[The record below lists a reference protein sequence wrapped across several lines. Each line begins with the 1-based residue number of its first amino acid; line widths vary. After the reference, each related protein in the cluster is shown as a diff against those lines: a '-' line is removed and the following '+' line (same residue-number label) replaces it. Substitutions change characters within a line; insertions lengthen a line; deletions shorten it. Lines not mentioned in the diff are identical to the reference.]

1 MAGLR
6 IPTATYR
13 LQFSRRFRFEDA
25 RRLVPYL
32 DALGITDVYA
42 SPLLQARRGS
52 EHGYDVTDP
61 TRLNH
66 ELGSEAEFEGMIR
79 ELRDRDMGLLLDIVP
94 NHMSAVGENQW
105 WMDVLESG
113 PDSPFAEFFD
123 IDWHSPRK
131 VLEKRVLVPILEKPY
146 GRTLE
151 NQELFLRL
159 EKEGFFVQHLG
170 IKLPVAIPSYARIL
184 AYRLDTL
191 ESTYGPDH
199 PSFRE
204 LRDLVSAI
212 EHLSGPA
219 AVDRADPSKRNREKE
234 SVKTRFR
241 RLYSGRAEIKAHIDE
256 TVRAFNGRKEDPGS
270 FGLLDRLLAD
280 QAYWLSYWRLANEE
294 INYRRFFAISD
305 LVGLRVEDHRVFD
318 ASHALIQ
325 RMAQS
330 GMVTGLRVDHIDGL
344 YDPLGYLARLR
355 DRLGAEDGSAG
366 GAAPPFYVV
375 AEKVL
380 GEEEPL
386 PPDWP
391 VFGTTGYDF
400 LNVVNGVFVSAP
412 GARALHGIY
421 SRFIG
426 EKTAF
431 DDVVY
436 GKKKLIMETE
446 FAGEMFGLGKLLG
459 GLAEQ
464 DRYARDLPRKDLR
477 EALIEVTAALPVY
490 RTYVRSVDL
499 SSRDQLYLGRALKD
513 AQRRN
518 PDAGAPVFDFLR
530 RVLLLET
537 SPSLGGESR
546 EEWLR
551 FLMRWQQFTAPI
563 MAKGVEDSALYAYSP
578 LAAVNDVGGNPT
590 STGVVPHVFHRRMAA
605 VRDRWPHTLNATSTH
620 DTKRSEDVR
629 ARIDVLSEL
638 HDEWEKR
645 LLLWSHWNEERKG
658 LVGGKPSPD
667 RNEEIILYQTLLGA
681 WPLDRE
687 YLPAFGE
694 RIQNYMIKAA
704 REAKTRTRWTRPNL
718 PYENALREFVA
729 GLLEETKGNRF
740 LEDFLPFQK
749 KIAHYGA
756 LNSLGQLLLKIAAP
770 GVPDFYQGSE
780 LWDFSL
786 VDPDN
791 RRPVDFG
798 RRAGM
803 LNELV
808 TRENEGFLPLV
819 RDLIARWADGRIKLY
834 LTCKALSFRRGR
846 RELFRDGSYL
856 PVKAFGGRNE
866 HVLSFARR
874 HGDAWAVVAVPRLVT
889 KLVPPG
895 DFPLGQ
901 KVWGAK
907 TGLVLPDG
915 SPGTWRN
922 ALTGE
927 TLHAV
932 TGAGNTRLL
941 LHAVFNEFPVA
952 LLEGAPA

>member
-1 MAGLR
+1 MAGPR

-13 LQFSRRFRFEDA
+13 LQFNRRFGFDDA

-42 SPLLQARRGS
+42 SPLLQARSGS

-61 TRLNH
+61 TRLNR
-66 ELGSEAEFEGMIR
+66 ELGSEAEFEALAG
-79 ELRDRDMGLLLDIVP
+79 ELRKRDMGLLLDIVP
-94 NHMSAVGENQW
+94 NHMSAIGENRW

-113 PDSPFAEFFD
+113 PESPFAEFFD

-131 VLEKRVLVPILEKPY
+131 VLEKKVLLPILKGPY

-151 NQELFLRL
+151 NEELSLRL
-159 EKEGFFVQHLG
+159 EKTGFFIHHLG
-170 IKLPVAIPSYARIL
+170 MKLPVSIASYARIL
-184 AYRLDTL
+184 AHRIDAL

-204 LRDLVSAI
+204 LCGLISDI
-212 EHLSGPA
+212 EHLA
-219 AVDRADPSKRNREKE
+219 APTAADRADPSKRSREKAA
-234 SVKTRFR
+234 VKARFR
-241 RLYSGRAEIKAHIDE
+241 RLYNRRAEVKAYVDE
-256 TVRAFNGRKEDPGS
+256 TVRAFGGRKGDPGS

-305 LVGLRVEDHRVFD
+305 LVGLRAEDHRVFD
-318 ASHALIQ
+318 ASHALIH
-325 RMAQS
+325 RMARS
-330 GMVTGLRVDHIDGL
+330 GTVTGLRVDHIDGL
-344 YDPLGYLARLR
+344 CDPLGYLARLR

-375 AEKVL
+375 VEKVL
-380 GEEEPL
+380 AEDEPL

-400 LNVVNGVFVSAP
+400 LNAVNGLFVSAP

-421 SRFIG
+421 SRFVG
-426 EKTAF
+426 AEAAF

-436 GKKKLIMETE
+436 AKKKLVMEND

-459 GLAEQ
+459 TLAEQ
-464 DRYARDLPRKDLR
+464 DRYARDLPRKELR

-490 RTYVRSVDL
+490 RTYVRSLDV
-499 SSRDQLYLGRALKD
+499 SSRDRLYLGRALKD
-513 AQRRN
+513 ARRRN

-530 RVLLLET
+530 RVLLLEI
-537 SPSLGGESR
+537 SPSLAGQSSAD
-546 EEWLR
+546 WLG
-551 FLMRWQQFTAPI
+551 FVVRWQQFTGPI
-563 MAKGVEDSALYAYSP
+563 TAKGVEDTALYAYCP
-578 LAAVNDVGGNPT
+578 LAAMNEVGGNPT
-590 STGVVPHVFHRRMAA
+590 STGVVPQVFHRRMAA
-605 VRDRWPHTLNATSTH
+605 VRDRWPHTLNCTSTH

-638 HDEWEKR
+638 HGEWEKR
-645 LLLWSHWNEERKG
+645 LLLWSHWNEDMKKM
-658 LVGGKPSPD
+658 VGGKPSPG
-667 RNEEIILYQTLLGA
+667 RNEEILLYQTLLGA
-681 WPLDRE
+681 WPLDPE
-687 YLPAFGE
+687 DLPAFRE

-704 REAKTRTRWTRPNL
+704 REAKAHTRWLRPH
-718 PYENALREFVA
+718 PAYENALREFVA
-729 GLLEETKGNRF
+729 ALLEEKKGNRF
-740 LEDFLPFQK
+740 LEDFLPFQE

-770 GVPDFYQGSE
+770 GVPDLYQGSE

-791 RRPVDFG
+791 RRLVDFA
-798 RRAGM
+798 RRAGL
-803 LNELV
+803 LNDLV
-808 TRENEGFLPLV
+808 TREDRASQPLL
-819 RDLIARWADGRIKLY
+819 RDLVAGWKDGRVKLY
-834 LTCKALSFRRGR
+834 LTYKALSLRKGR
-846 RELFRDGSYL
+846 RDLFRDGSYV
-856 PVKAFGGRNE
+856 PVKATGGRSE

-874 HGDAWAVVAVPRLVT
+874 RGDDWAVVAVPRLVT
-889 KLVPPG
+889 KLVRPG
-895 DFPLGQ
+895 EFPLGQ
-901 KVWGAK
+901 EVWGAN
-907 TGLVLPDG
+907 TGLVLPEG
-915 SPGTWRN
+915 APGAWRN

-927 TLHAV
+927 ILHAA
-932 TGAGNTRLL
+932 TGAGGKRLP

-952 LLEGAPA
+952 LLEGVPA